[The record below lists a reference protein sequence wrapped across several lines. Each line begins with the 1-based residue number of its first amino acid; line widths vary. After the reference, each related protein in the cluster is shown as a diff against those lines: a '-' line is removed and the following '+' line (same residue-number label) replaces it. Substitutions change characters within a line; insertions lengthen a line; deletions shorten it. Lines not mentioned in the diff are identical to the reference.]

1 MSVEKLHDLEQK
13 RDNIAR
19 QMRSLNDTIGDN
31 DWSDEQRSEF
41 QTAKSELRN
50 LDSRI
55 DMAKELRR
63 LNQEDAQRSQQ
74 TEDEMRNLHDANKD
88 GNLDYRSA
96 FDSLMRHG
104 FNELSKEERSVL
116 KDVQQ
121 RAQSKGDDAKGGYT
135 VPDEFQSR
143 VIEQMKAYGGIANNC
158 NVLTTSDGRT
168 FDWSTTDG
176 TADIGDFIAEN
187 TKAGQQDVDFGT
199 IQVGA
204 KKLTSKVILIS
215 NELLNDTGIAMDALL
230 TGRIASRIGRAEAK
244 YIVSGNG
251 TGLQNKGLESSVT
264 GTTAIKTAATVNWKD
279 INALIHSIDPAYRNM
294 SSFSLAFN
302 DNTLQLLEEQ
312 EDNQGRP
319 LWLPAIAGG
328 TPATILG
335 KRYFIDQ
342 GIADG
347 GTTKKFMYAGDW
359 NKFMLRRVRYMQLK
373 RLNELY
379 AESDQVGFLA
389 FHRFDTLLEDTSAI
403 KALTWKTA

>member
-1 MSVEKLHDLEQK
+1 MSKLHEMQQQ

-19 QMRSLNDTIGDN
+19 QMRSLNDNIGDN
-31 DWSDEQRSEF
+31 DWSDEQRDQF
-41 QTAKSELRN
+41 KSMKHELRG
-50 LDSRI
+50 LDHKIEVEEEMRSM
-55 DMAKELRR
+55 DAQDAKQKQAQEDELRHMH
-63 LNQEDAQRSQQ
+63 
-74 TEDEMRNLHDANKD
+74 EMNKD
-88 GNLDYRSA
+88 GNADYRSA

-104 FNELSKEERSVL
+104 FDELSKEERNIL
-116 KDVQQ
+116 KDAQK

-143 VIEQMKAYGGIANNC
+143 VIEQMKAYGGVANNC
-158 NVLTTSDGRT
+158 NVLVTSDGRQ

-176 TADIGDFIAEN
+176 TADIGDFIAEG

-199 IQVGA
+199 VQVGA

-215 NELLNDTGIAMDALL
+215 NELLNDTGIAMDSLL

-244 YIVSGNG
+244 YIIQG
-251 TGLQNKGLESSVT
+251 TGSGLQNKGLETSVT
-264 GTTAIKTAATVNWKD
+264 NTTPIATAAKVNWKD

-294 SSFSLAFN
+294 SSFALAFN

-312 EDNQGRP
+312 EDSQGRP
-319 LWLPAIAGG
+319 LWLPAVAGG

-347 GTTKKFMYAGDW
+347 GTTKKFMFAGDW

>member
-1 MSVEKLHDLEQK
+1 MSKLHDMQQK

-31 DWSDEQRSEF
+31 DWTDEQRTQFSSMK
-41 QTAKSELRN
+41 TELRG
-50 LDSRI
+50 LDSKIEVEEEMRKL
-55 DMAKELRR
+55 DA
-63 LNQEDAQRSQQ
+63 EDAQRQQ
-74 TEDEMRNLHDANKD
+74 QQEQEMRDMHDANKD
-88 GNLDYRSA
+88 GDVNYRSA
-96 FDSLMRHG
+96 FDTLMRSG
-104 FNELSKEERSVL
+104 FEELSKEERQIL
-116 KDVQQ
+116 K
-121 RAQSKGDDAKGGYT
+121 RAQSTGDDAKGGYT
-135 VPDEFQSR
+135 VPTEFQSR

-158 NVLTTSDGRT
+158 NVLVTSDGRQ

-176 TADIGDFIAEN
+176 TADIGDFIAEGS
-187 TKAGQQDVDFGT
+187 KAGAQDVDFGT
-199 IQVGA
+199 VSVGA

-215 NELLNDTGIAMDALL
+215 NELLNDTGIAMDSLL

-244 YIVSGNG
+244 YIVQGNG
-251 TGLQNKGLESSVT
+251 SGLQNTGLETSVT
-264 GTTAIKTAATVNWKD
+264 GTTAIKTAATVDWKD
-279 INALIHSIDPAYRNM
+279 INNLIHSIDPAYRNM
-294 SSFSLAFN
+294 SSFALAFN
-302 DNTLQLLEEQ
+302 DNTLKLLEEQ
-312 EDNQGRP
+312 EDGQKRP
-319 LWLPAIAGG
+319 LWLPSVAGG

-342 GIADG
+342 AIADG

-403 KALTWKTA
+403 KALTWKTS

>member
-19 QMRSLNDTIGDN
+19 QMRSLNETIGDN
-31 DWSDEQRSEF
+31 DWSEEQRTNFRSM
-41 QTAKSELRN
+41 KSELSG
-50 LDSRI
+50 LDDKISMAQEMRRL
-55 DMAKELRR
+55 DAEDAKHQAAKEEELRHMH
-63 LNQEDAQRSQQ
+63 E
-74 TEDEMRNLHDANKD
+74 ANKD
-88 GNLDYRSA
+88 GNADYRSA

-104 FNELSKEERSVL
+104 FDELSKEERSIL
-116 KDVQQ
+116 KDAQK

-143 VIEQMKAYGGIANNC
+143 VIEQMKAYGGVANNC
-158 NVLTTSDGRT
+158 NVLTTSDGRQ

-176 TADIGDFIAEN
+176 TADIGDFIAEG

-199 IQVGA
+199 VQVGA

-215 NELLNDTGIAMDALL
+215 NELLNDTGIAMDSLL

-244 YIVSGNG
+244 YIIQGNG

-264 GTTAIKTAATVNWKD
+264 NTTAIGTAAKVGWKD

-294 SSFSLAFN
+294 SSFALAFN
-302 DNTLQLLEEQ
+302 DTTLQLLEEQ
-312 EDNQGRP
+312 EDGQGRP
-319 LWLPAIAGG
+319 LWLPSVAGG

-347 GTTKKFMYAGDW
+347 GTTKKFMFAGDW

-403 KALTWKTA
+403 KALTWKTS

>member
-31 DWSDEQRSEF
+31 DWSEDDRTQFRSM
-41 QTAKSELRN
+41 KSELSG
-50 LDSRI
+50 LDDKI
-55 DMAKELRR
+55 DMAKEMRR
-63 LNQEDAQRSQQ
+63 LNEEDARNNQAQEDEA
-74 TEDEMRNLHDANKD
+74 RNLHDANKGGD
-88 GNLDYRSA
+88 VDYRSA
-96 FDSLMRHG
+96 FDALMRG
-104 FNELSKEERSVL
+104 GYEELSKEQRQIL
-116 KDVQQ
+116 K
-121 RAQSKGDDAKGGYT
+121 RAQSIGDDAKGGYT
-135 VPDEFQSR
+135 VPEEFQSR
-143 VIEQMKAYGGIANNC
+143 VIEQMKAYGGVANNC
-158 NVLTTSDGRT
+158 NVLNTSDGRV

-176 TADIGDFIAEN
+176 TADIGDFIAEGA
-187 TKAGQQDVDFGT
+187 KAGQQDVDFGT
-199 IQVGA
+199 VQVGA

-215 NELLNDTGIAMDALL
+215 NELLQDTGIAMDSLL
-230 TGRIASRIGRAEAK
+230 SGRIASRIGRAEAK
-244 YIVSGNG
+244 YIIQG
-251 TGLQNKGLESSVT
+251 TGSGLQNKGLEASVT
-264 GTTAIKTAATVNWKD
+264 NTTAIKAAAKVDWKD

-294 SSFSLAFN
+294 SSFALAFN

-312 EDNQGRP
+312 EDSQGRP

-347 GTTKKFMYAGDW
+347 GTTKKFMFAGDW
-359 NKFMLRRVRYMQLK
+359 NKFMLRRVRYMQLR

-389 FHRFDTLLEDTSAI
+389 FHRFDTLLEDTSAL
-403 KALTWKTA
+403 KALTWKTS